1 MSEHTKGPWTATKHD
16 QHWVRVNVTIK
27 AGGNTWVA
35 FMPDED
41 KDERMANARLMAAAP
56 ELLEALQGIMN
67 IVSESLGVAGYYP
80 DGDYADWD
88 EFPELQAAEA
98 AIAKAKGEV

>member
-1 MSEHTKGPWTATKHD
+1 MTKHTKGPWTATKHD

-41 KDERMANARLMAAAP
+41 KEERMANARLMAAAP
-56 ELLEALQGIMN
+56 ELLEACRMAMMLRQLGGI
-67 IVSESLGVAGYYP
+67 IPESRVVVDAVV
-80 DGDYADWD
+80 
-88 EFPELQAAEA
+88 EAAEA
-98 AIAKAKGEV
+98 AIAKAKGAT